1 MMNTLR
7 LIGLALKYH
16 WDAQKSNPANL
27 FAGTFGMIVNNL
39 IILWGLWAM
48 LFDGKPDGQ
57 ALTIYFLSLNAV
69 VTISWGAINFL
80 FGGLR
85 FLGEYIEE
93 GSLEPMLATPRD
105 PLILVAISKNIMP
118 ALGDVI
124 QGLGNLIVLFFVAPF
139 AMAGRC
145 VVFTFVAAVA
155 VLGLYILIGSIPF
168 FVRRGNT
175 LAQLLLECNLSLSF
189 YPSSKVFSDHARIFL
204 YLTPAAF
211 TGVLPMDA
219 VERGTWP
226 DAVLAVLGTGIFLWA
241 AIRVFRYGLR
251 RYQSSNYVM
260 VRG

>member
-1 MMNTLR
+1 
-7 LIGLALKYH
+7 
-16 WDAQKSNPANL
+16 
-27 FAGTFGMIVNNL
+27 
-39 IILWGLWAM
+39 M

-105 PLILVAISKNIMP
+105 PLILLPFQKISCP
-118 ALGDVI
+118 PSGDVI

-175 LAQLLLECNLSLSF
+175 LA
-189 YPSSKVFSDHARIFL
+189 
-204 YLTPAAF
+204 PALV
-211 TGVLPMDA
+211 GM
-219 VERGTWP
+219 
-226 DAVLAVLGTGIFLWA
+226 
-241 AIRVFRYGLR
+241 
-251 RYQSSNYVM
+251 
-260 VRG
+260 